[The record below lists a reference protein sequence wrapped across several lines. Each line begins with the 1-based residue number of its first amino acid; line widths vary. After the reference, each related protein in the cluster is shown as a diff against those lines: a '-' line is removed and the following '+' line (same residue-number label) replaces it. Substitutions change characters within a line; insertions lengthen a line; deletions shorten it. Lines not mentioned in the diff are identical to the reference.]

1 MILEQAHRREADQLS
16 SVVMVVG
23 VARPLGARLA
33 RVLSADPK
41 VSHVVGVDLVAPTES
56 IGRAEFIQADIRT
69 SDIAKAIRR
78 SRADVVVHMN
88 ILATRA
94 DAGGRVPQKEI
105 NVIGTMQLLAACQ
118 RSETVRKLVVKS
130 STTVYGASASA
141 PALFA
146 EDMVPGRLARRGY
159 EKDSSE
165 VEAYIRGFTRRRPDV
180 DVTILRLANVVGP
193 TIRTALT
200 EYLVLP
206 LVPVV
211 FGRDPRFQLLHE
223 DDCIDVLRLATI
235 ADRPGIFN
243 VAGDGFLVLS
253 QALRRAGRVPVPVP
267 SLGNGLVVGALR
279 RAGLADLDSVLVG
292 FLTYGRG
299 VDTARMR
306 TGLGF
311 EPAHTTGSAFET
323 FVEARA
329 RGGVLDRDHITSVE
343 SAMHRAL
350 AVATPQNVGASD

>member
-1 MILEQAHRREADQLS
+1 MSNI
-16 SVVMVVG
+16 VMVVG
-23 VARPLGARLA
+23 VARQLGARLA
-33 RVLSADPK
+33 RVLSTDPK
-41 VSHVVGVDLVAPTES
+41 IDHVVGVDLVAPTES
-56 IGRAEFIQADIRT
+56 IGRAEFVQADIRT

-78 SRADVVVHMN
+78 SRADIVVHMN

-94 DAGGRVPQKEI
+94 DAGGRVRQKEI

-118 RSETVRKLVVKS
+118 RSDTVRKLVVKS
-130 STTVYGASASA
+130 STTVYGASPSA

-146 EDMVPGRLARRGY
+146 EGMVPGALSRRGY
-159 EKDSSE
+159 EKDASE
-165 VEAYIRGFTRRRPDV
+165 VEAYVRGFTRRRPDV
-180 DVTILRLANVVGP
+180 DVTILRLANVLGP

-206 LVPVV
+206 VVPVV
-211 FGRDPRFQLLHE
+211 LGRDPRFQLVHE
-223 DDCIDVLRLATI
+223 DDCIDVLHWATTE
-235 ADRPGIFN
+235 DRPGIFN

-267 SLGNGLVVGALR
+267 SLGNGLVVGAMR

-299 VDTARMR
+299 VDTTRMR
-306 TGLGF
+306 TDLGF
-311 EPAHTTGSAFET
+311 EPAHTTLAAFEA

-329 RGGVLDRDHITSVE
+329 RGGLLDRDHITSVE
-343 SAMHRAL
+343 SAVHRAL
-350 AVATPQNVGASD
+350 ASAAAQNAGARG